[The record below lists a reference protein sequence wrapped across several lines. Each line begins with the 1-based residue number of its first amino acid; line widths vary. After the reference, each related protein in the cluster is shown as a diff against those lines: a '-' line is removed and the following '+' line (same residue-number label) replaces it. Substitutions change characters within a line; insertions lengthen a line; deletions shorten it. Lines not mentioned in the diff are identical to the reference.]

1 MHDHGS
7 HSHPAAEVP
16 ASLLRLSAG
25 ERFAI
30 AGALS
35 LALWALVYWAVLA

>member
-16 ASLLRLSAG
+16 PSLLRLSAA
-25 ERFAI
+25 ERLAI
-30 AGALS
+30 AAGLS
-35 LALWALVYWAVLA
+35 LALWVLVYWAVLA